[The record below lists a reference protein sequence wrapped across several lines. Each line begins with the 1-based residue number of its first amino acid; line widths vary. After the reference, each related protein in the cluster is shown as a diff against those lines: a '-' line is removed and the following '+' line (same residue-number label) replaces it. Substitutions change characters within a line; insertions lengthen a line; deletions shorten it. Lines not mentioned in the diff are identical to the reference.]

1 MYIGAADYVA
11 EINDKELLVALE
23 TIWNDMYNRKA
34 SFTGGLGNVHRG
46 GSETPRNATECVHEA
61 FGFPYQLQNST
72 AYNETCATFYG
83 AYYSW
88 RLFMLTGNPMY
99 LDVMEKAFYNN
110 LSSMGLDG
118 KSYFYTNVLR
128 WYGKQ
133 HPLLSLDFIR
143 DGLKNALAFV
153 VLQAWCV
160 SWLKQKIM
168 LMRKMKI
175 LFCDSLWK

>member
-1 MYIGAADYVA
+1 MLPLKQSGMICTI
-11 EINDKELLVALE
+11 ERLL
-23 TIWNDMYNRKA
+23 
-34 SFTGGLGNVHRG
+34 FTGGLGNVHRG
-46 GSETPRNATECVHEA
+46 GSETREMLLNVCMKHLVFHISCK
-61 FGFPYQLQNST
+61 NST

-128 WYGKQ
+128 WYG
-133 HPLLSLDFIR
+133 SSIRYCRWIFIR

-168 LMRKMKI
+168 RMGKMRI
-175 LFCDSLWK
+175 LFFVTLYGSNEIDTKNQWQKCQV

>member
-1 MYIGAADYVA
+1 MICTI
-11 EINDKELLVALE
+11 ERLL
-23 TIWNDMYNRKA
+23 
-34 SFTGGLGNVHRG
+34 FTGGLGNVHRG

-99 LDVMEKAFYNN
+99 LMLWRKRSITTCRPWGLTERVISIRTCCVGMV
-110 LSSMGLDG
+110 SSIR
-118 KSYFYTNVLR
+118 YCR
-128 WYGKQ
+128 WI
-133 HPLLSLDFIR
+133 FIR

-160 SWLKQKIM
+160 SWLKQKR
-168 LMRKMKI
+168 LCLCER
-175 LFCDSLWK
+175 